1 MTIYLLQKISQVR
14 RCLSFLIF
22 LKFKDNMSVLLK
34 KNVLDG
40 KEMTENIND
49 RSETE
54 FALLEDHLNMQR
66 TASNETSVVSEI
78 PNMINEENV
87 VIAPGQGKR
96 TSFNFK

>member
-1 MTIYLLQKISQVR
+1 
-14 RCLSFLIF
+14 
-22 LKFKDNMSVLLK
+22 MSVLLK

-49 RSETE
+49 RSE

-87 VIAPGQGKR
+87 IIAPGQGKR